1 MSSHMVCESGH
12 PMGVF
17 LPPMVCLPPASR
29 GIESAHVRTWC
40 AIVAPKGAFLPPTV
54 CLPPAPRG
62 HEFAHGVQEWHP
74 MGVFLPPM
82 LFLPPA
88 PRGIES
94 AHVAPEG
101 AFLLPIVCLP
111 PAPRGHEFA
120 HGVREWHPMDGVLA
134 SRTEGALSP
143 HMGWGRDDHDFSMDG
158 HQPWN
163 RTETITT
170 SNFLLLWGG
179 EGRSWG
185 SLFFR
190 RASPENLSGGD
201 GDVHPP
207 FDPNRDI
214 RDIDISLWSGME
226 GGTGWGRVVLP
237 SESLVGD
244 SPESRRST
252 TGNLTGGG
260 GGAPVTGARSRALP

>member
-1 MSSHMVCESGH
+1 MTE
-12 PMGVF
+12 
-17 LPPMVCLPPASR
+17 
-29 GIESAHVRTWC
+29 I
-40 AIVAPKGAFLPPTV
+40 
-54 CLPPAPRG
+54 
-62 HEFAHGVQEWHP
+62 EFAHGVREWHP
-74 MGVFLPPM
+74 MKAFLPPIV
-82 LFLPPA
+82 FLPPA

-120 HGVREWHPMDGVLA
+120 HGVREWAPDGGLPPAYGVLA
-134 SRTEGALSP
+134 SLTEGALSP
-143 HMGWGRDDHDFSMDG
+143 HMGWGRDDHVFSMDG
-158 HQPWN
+158 HHPWN
-163 RTETITT
+163 RTETIAT
-170 SNFLLLWGG
+170 SNFLLGWGMK
-179 EGRSWG
+179 GRSWG

-190 RASPENLSGGD
+190 RVSPENLSGGD

-214 RDIDISLWSGME
+214 RDIEISLWSGRE

-252 TGNLTGGG
+252 AGNQPAVG
-260 GGAPVTGARSRALP
+260 GGAPVIGARSWALP

>member
-1 MSSHMVCESGH
+1 M
-12 PMGVF
+12 
-17 LPPMVCLPPASR
+17 
-29 GIESAHVRTWC
+29 
-40 AIVAPKGAFLPPTV
+40 GAFLPPMHRGALNPNKV
-54 CLPPAPRG
+54 CGSSTRGGLPPAY
-62 HEFAHGVQEWHP
+62 
-74 MGVFLPPM
+74 
-82 LFLPPA
+82 
-88 PRGIES
+88 
-94 AHVAPEG
+94 
-101 AFLLPIVCLP
+101 
-111 PAPRGHEFA
+111 
-120 HGVREWHPMDGVLA
+120 GVLA

-143 HMGWGRDDHDFSMDG
+143 HMG
-158 HQPWN
+158 
-163 RTETITT
+163 TETIAT
-170 SNFLLLWGG
+170 SNFLLGWGG

-214 RDIDISLWSGME
+214 RDIGISLWSGRE

-252 TGNLTGGG
+252 AGNLTGGG
-260 GGAPVTGARSRALP
+260 GWCSGDRG